1 MKNNDINI
9 NINQGGKKE
18 PIYTQVAKWI
28 TSTIANAQWS
38 KIFKVYFVMFFFL
51 ATALGGYFTYN
62 IVKNEKFIEK
72 TVGDDATDSDTEDLR
87 DFVVTPKVQHDIA
100 VLMYTLDADRVFIFE
115 LHNGKKNIT
124 GLPFRY
130 VDMTYEIANRE
141 NGVDRCYRKYQD
153 VPLNMYTFPSYMY
166 KEKFFVGTADEV
178 EAFDYDFAKCMKE
191 DGGKYVSFIYLNGTD
206 EPLGFM
212 GISFHRKD
220 NLPNDNV
227 IEDKM
232 KACGRTISELL
243 DLKVQLRKKRGGK

>member
-1 MKNNDINI
+1 MKNNDVNI

-18 PIYTQVAKWI
+18 PVYTQAAKWV
-28 TSTIANAQWS
+28 TSTIANAKWS
-38 KIFKVYFVMFFFL
+38 KILKVYFVMFFFL

-72 TVGDDATDSDTEDLR
+72 TVGDNEDSETEDLR

-130 VDMTYEIANRE
+130 VDMSYEVANRE

-212 GISFHRKD
+212 GISFHRAD
-220 NLPNDNV
+220 NLPDDKV
-227 IEDKM
+227 IESKM
-232 KACGRTISELL
+232 RTFGSKISELI
-243 DLKVQLRKKRGGK
+243 DLNVQLKKVKGN